1 MSALIIPK
9 DMARALQV
17 LTGETRPDT
26 ALQLVIRDAL
36 AYRRERI
43 EAGIRAFE
51 RKYGMTFEQYRQR
64 WETEDCDE
72 DYTWEAERDYL
83 EWEGL
88 VTSKSRLELAALA

>member
-9 DMARALQV
+9 DTARALQA
-17 LTGETRPDT
+17 LTGETRPDV

-51 RKYGMTFEQYRQR
+51 CKYGTTFEEYRRR
-64 WETEDCDE
+64 WETEERDE

-83 EWEGL
+83 EWESL
-88 VTSKSRLELAALA
+88 VTSKRRLEMVSLA